1 MRVLMLTQVLPY
13 PLDSGPRFKTY
24 HILKY
29 LAGRHEVTLVSF
41 VRASDSPDAVDH
53 LKGLCHAV
61 HTVPITRSLLRDIGY
76 AIAGL
81 ATNRPFLMLRDERRA
96 MRALVRQLGAQ
107 GNGRPY
113 FDVVHADQL
122 NMATYA
128 LEVPAARRVLG
139 EHDVAWAL
147 WRRICTT
154 LPPGPK
160 RWLLEREWR
169 LLRRY
174 QRDISRHFDTILTV
188 SEEDRAAMAEVVA
201 DPSRIEVLPIAIDP
215 GPGPIPREPDGPHI
229 LHLGTMF
236 YLPNADAVLWFASQV
251 YPRIRARL
259 PQVRFTVVGANPPP
273 EVRALAD
280 PPAGIAVTGYV
291 PDVEPIIR
299 RSSVLVVPLRA
310 GSGIRVKILNALAQ
324 GLPVVTTSVGCEG
337 LATAPG
343 RDLLVADTAED
354 FAEAVLRVLTD
365 EALARSLAASGRRLV
380 EQMYDYRVVCRK
392 LDDVYR
398 GAWMEPGDHGNVT
411 LSAATSLD
419 ALEIELLGSA
429 QHDRP

>member
-1 MRVLMLTQVLPY
+1 MRVLLLTQVLPY
-13 PLDSGPRFKTY
+13 PLDSGPRFQTY

-29 LAGRHEVTLVSF
+29 LAEHHEVTLASF
-41 VRASDSPDAVDH
+41 IRVEDDPGAIDH

-61 HTVPITRSLLRDIGY
+61 YTVPMTRSAVQDAAYLLASLVTG
-76 AIAGL
+76 
-81 ATNRPFLMLRDERRA
+81 RPFVMLRDERRA
-96 MRALVRQLGAQ
+96 MRALVRQLADG
-107 GNGRPY
+107 GLPSSVPRPPSP
-113 FDVVHADQL
+113 FDMVHADQL

-128 LEVPAARRVLG
+128 LDVPARRRVLG

-147 WRRICTT
+147 WRRICAT

-215 GPGPIPREPDGPHI
+215 GPGPLPRQPDGPHI

-259 PQVRFTVVGANPPP
+259 PQVRFSIVGPHPPP
-273 EVRALAD
+273 EVRALANPD
-280 PPAGIAVTGYV
+280 TGISVTGYV
-291 PDVEPIIR
+291 PDVAPIIR

-310 GSGIRVKILNALAQ
+310 GSGMRVKILNALAQ
-324 GLPVVTTSVGCEG
+324 GLPVVTTTLGYEG
-337 LATAPG
+337 IAAVPG
-343 RDLLVADTAED
+343 RDLLVADTPEA

-365 EALARSLAASGRRLV
+365 EALARSLAANGRRLI
-380 EQMYDYRVVCRK
+380 EQRYDYRIVCRK
-392 LDDVYR
+392 LDDIYR
-398 GAWMEPGDHGNVT
+398 GQTGDEP
-411 LSAATSLD
+411 L
-419 ALEIELLGSA
+419 
-429 QHDRP
+429 P

>member
-1 MRVLMLTQVLPY
+1 MRVLLLTQVLPY

-29 LAGRHEVTLVSF
+29 LAERHEVTLASF
-41 VRASDSPDAVDH
+41 TRAEDDQRAIDH
-53 LKGLCHAV
+53 LKGLCRAV
-61 HTVPITRSLLRDIGY
+61 YTVPMTRSAVQDAGYLL
-76 AIAGL
+76 ASL
-81 ATNRPFLMLRDERRA
+81 LTHRPFVMLRDERRA
-96 MRALVRQLGAQ
+96 MHALVRRLGAQ
-107 GNGRPY
+107 GHGRPY

-128 LEVPAARRVLG
+128 LDVPATRRVLG

-147 WRRICTT
+147 WRRICAT

-174 QRDISRHFDTILTV
+174 QRDISRHFDAILTV
-188 SEEDRAAMAEVVA
+188 SEVDRAAMAEVVA

-236 YLPNADAVLWFASQV
+236 YLPNTDAVLWFASQV

-259 PQVRFTVVGANPPP
+259 PQVRFSIVGTHPPP
-273 EVRALAD
+273 EVRALANTD
-280 PPAGIAVTGYV
+280 TGINVTGYV

-310 GSGIRVKILNALAQ
+310 GSGMRVKILNALAQ
-324 GLPVVTTSVGCEG
+324 GLPVVTTTLGYEG
-337 LATAPG
+337 IAAVPG
-343 RDLLVADTAED
+343 RDLLVADTPEA
-354 FAEAVLRVLTD
+354 FAEAVVRVLTD
-365 EALARSLAASGRRLV
+365 ETLARSLATNGRRLI
-380 EQMYDYRVVCRK
+380 EQHYDYRVVCRK
-392 LDDVYR
+392 LDDVYNHPSSQGYTGHPTPATPSPSLRSGSGQALSRR
-398 GAWMEPGDHGNVT
+398 GRG
-411 LSAATSLD
+411 
-419 ALEIELLGSA
+419 
-429 QHDRP
+429 

>member
-1 MRVLMLTQVLPY
+1 MRVLLLTQVLPY

-29 LAGRHEVTLVSF
+29 LAERHEVTLASF
-41 VRASDSPDAVDH
+41 IRAEDDQSAIDH

-61 HTVPITRSLLRDIGY
+61 YTVPMTRSAVQDVGYLL
-76 AIAGL
+76 ASL
-81 ATNRPFLMLRDERRA
+81 LTHRPFVMLRDERQA
-96 MRALVRQLGAQ
+96 MRALVRRLGAQ
-107 GNGRPY
+107 WNGHPY

-128 LEVPAARRVLG
+128 LDVPARRRVLG

-147 WRRICTT
+147 WRRICAT

-169 LLRRY
+169 LLRHY
-174 QRDISRHFDTILTV
+174 QRDISRHFDAILTV
-188 SEEDRAAMAEVVA
+188 SEVDRAAMAEAVA

-215 GPGPIPREPDGPHI
+215 GPGPLPREPDGPHI

-236 YLPNADAVLWFASQV
+236 YLPNADAVLWFTNQV

-259 PQVRFTVVGANPPP
+259 PQVRFSIVGTHPPP
-273 EVRALAD
+273 EVRALANPD
-280 PPAGIAVTGYV
+280 AGINVTGYV

-310 GSGIRVKILNALAQ
+310 GSGMRVKILNALAQ
-324 GLPVVTTSVGCEG
+324 GLPVVTTTLGCEG
-337 LATAPG
+337 IAAVSG
-343 RDLLVADTAED
+343 RDLLVADTPEA
-354 FAEAVLRVLTD
+354 FAEAVLCILTD
-365 EALARSLAASGRRLV
+365 EALARSLAANGRRLI
-380 EQMYDYRVVCRK
+380 EQLYDYRIVCRK
-392 LDDVYR
+392 LEDIYR
-398 GAWMEPGDHGNVT
+398 GQTADGPLSSPNRGGEGRGIGPSAISEHGLIV
-411 LSAATSLD
+411 S
-419 ALEIELLGSA
+419 
-429 QHDRP
+429 

>member
-29 LAGRHEVTLVSF
+29 LAEQHEVTLVSF
-41 VRASDSPDAVDH
+41 VRDSDTPAAVDH
-53 LKGLCHAV
+53 LKGLCSAV
-61 HTVPITRSLLRDIGY
+61 QTVPMTRSRVRDAGY
-76 AIAGL
+76 ML
-81 ATNRPFLMLRDERRA
+81 ASLALNRSFLMLRDERRA
-96 MRALVRQLGAQ
+96 MRSLIRQVVAE
-107 GNGRPY
+107 NGP

-128 LEVPAARRVLG
+128 LDVPAARRVLG

-147 WRRICTT
+147 WRRICAT
-154 LPPGPK
+154 LPQGPK

-174 QRDISRHFDTILTV
+174 QHAISRRFDAILTV
-188 SEEDRAAMAEVVA
+188 SEADRAALAGVVD
-201 DPSRIEVLPIAIDP
+201 DPAKIEVLPIAIDP
-215 GPGPIPREPDGPHI
+215 GDGPLARDPDGPHI

-280 PPAGIAVTGYV
+280 PQAGIAVTGYV

-299 RSSVLVVPLRA
+299 HSSVLVVPLRA

-324 GLPVVTTSVGCEG
+324 GLPVVTTTVGCEG
-337 LATAPG
+337 IAVVPG
-343 RDLLVADTAED
+343 RDLLVADMAED

-365 EALARSLAASGRRLV
+365 EALARSLAANGRRLV

-392 LDDVYR
+392 LDDIYR
-398 GAWMEPGDHGNVT
+398 RSGQWSDQDRARQRAAEEVALDGKEAVAWQGHW
-411 LSAATSLD
+411 
-419 ALEIELLGSA
+419 
-429 QHDRP
+429 

>member
-1 MRVLMLTQVLPY
+1 MRVLILTQVLPY

-29 LAGRHEVTLVSF
+29 LVERHEVTLVSF
-41 VRASDSPDAVDH
+41 TRAEDDQSAIDH

-61 HTVPITRSLLRDIGY
+61 YTVPITRSRIQDLGY
-76 AIAGL
+76 VIASL
-81 ATNRPFLMLRDERRA
+81 VTNQPFVMLRDERRA
-96 MRALVRQLGAQ
+96 MRALVRRLGAQ
-107 GNGRPY
+107 GDGRPY

-128 LEVPAARRVLG
+128 LDVPAARRVLD
-139 EHDVAWAL
+139 EHNVLWAL
-147 WRRICTT
+147 WQRICAT

-174 QRDISRHFDTILTV
+174 QRDISRHFDAILTV
-188 SEEDRAAMAEVVA
+188 SGADRAAMAEVVD
-201 DPSRIEVLPIAIDP
+201 DPAKIEVLPIAIDP
-215 GPGPIPREPDGPHI
+215 GPGPLLRQPDGPHI

-236 YLPNADAVLWFASQV
+236 YLPNADGVLWFAREV

-273 EVRALAD
+273 EVRALA
-280 PPAGIAVTGYV
+280 AQNTSICVTGYV
-291 PDVEPIIR
+291 ADTAPIVR

-310 GSGIRVKILNALAQ
+310 GSGMRVKILNALAQ
-324 GLPVVTTSVGCEG
+324 GLPVVTTSIGCEG
-337 LATAPG
+337 LATVPG

-365 EALARSLAASGRRLV
+365 EALARSLAAHGRRLV
-380 EQMYDYRVVCRK
+380 EQMYDYRLVCRK
-392 LDDVYR
+392 LDDIYHYGGEWAVSSRQTRTGTDR
-398 GAWMEPGDHGNVT
+398 GLQGRV
-411 LSAATSLD
+411 
-419 ALEIELLGSA
+419 LEGE
-429 QHDRP
+429 RR

>member
-1 MRVLMLTQVLPY
+1 MRVLLLTQVLPY

-29 LAGRHEVTLVSF
+29 LAERHEVTLASF
-41 VRASDSPDAVDH
+41 IRAEDDQSAIDH

-61 HTVPITRSLLRDIGY
+61 YTVTITRSAVRDAGYLLVS
-76 AIAGL
+76 L
-81 ATNRPFLMLRDERRA
+81 LTHRPFVMLRDERRA
-96 MRALVRQLGAQ
+96 MRALVRRLGAQ
-107 GNGRPY
+107 GNSRPY

-147 WRRICTT
+147 WQRICAT

-174 QRDISRHFDTILTV
+174 QRDISRHFDAILTV
-188 SEEDRAAMAEVVA
+188 SEVDRAAMAEVVA

-215 GPGPIPREPDGPHI
+215 GPGPLPRHPDGPHI

-236 YLPNADAVLWFASQV
+236 YLPNADGVLWFAREV

-259 PQVRFTVVGANPPP
+259 PQVRFSIVGPHPPP
-273 EVRALAD
+273 EVRALAN
-280 PPAGIAVTGYV
+280 PEAGIVVTGYV
-291 PDVEPIIR
+291 LDVEPIIR

-310 GSGIRVKILNALAQ
+310 GSGMRVKILTALAQ
-324 GLPVVTTSVGCEG
+324 GLPVVTTSLGYEG
-337 LATAPG
+337 IAAVPG
-343 RDLLVADTAED
+343 RDLLVADTPEA

-365 EALARSLAASGRRLV
+365 EALARALVANGRRLI
-380 EQMYDYRVVCRK
+380 EQHYDYRLVCRK

-398 GAWMEPGDHGNVT
+398 GQTVDGPLPSPIRGGKRGEVQGERG
-411 LSAATSLD
+411 
-419 ALEIELLGSA
+419 
-429 QHDRP
+429 